1 MTAPVWMAS
10 PPEIHSAQL
19 SSGPGP
25 GGLLAAAAGWTSL
38 SATYASVAD
47 ELTSILAAVQ
57 AGAWEG
63 PTAAQYAAAH
73 APYLAWLMR
82 ASANSAAAAARHET
96 AAAAYTAAL
105 AAMPTLPELA
115 ANHAIHAVLLATN
128 FFGINTI
135 PIALNEADYVRM
147 WIQAATTM
155 ATYQTVAGTAVESA
169 PQTDAAPQILHAAD
183 DNSDGSDTGDSG
195 DIVDD
200 DSGDPTQ
207 LSWWENRFLE
217 IFQTLGRDIEEFPE
231 NPAQSISQIESD
243 IPGLIADE
251 ATHVGEVFETFP
263 ELQTVIPLAL
273 VTSGATVGL
282 GGFAGMAGLSGLAGI
297 QPPAVPAA
305 APLPET
311 PVAPVASSP
320 AVMSASAPG
329 TAPSSVPAPAPAPAP
344 VSVAAAPPPP
354 PPAGVAGGALP
365 YLVGGPTL
373 GSGTPMGAGT
383 QRKAPEPDSA
393 AAAAAAGASA
403 REKERARRRRR
414 AAMND
419 HHRGYRY
426 EYVDPEWETDEEP
439 GPDAAA
445 VASDRGAGPLGLAG
459 TGRAQ
464 AAPAAGL
471 ATLAGD
477 EFGGGP
483 SVPMMPRTW
492 GPEGFDNENDF
503 Q

>member
-25 GGLLAAAAGWTSL
+25 GGLLAAAAGWSSL

-47 ELTSILAAVQ
+47 ELASILAAVE

-73 APYLAWLMR
+73 VPYLAWLMR
-82 ASANSAAAAARHET
+82 ASGNSASAAAQHET

-105 AAMPTLPELA
+105 AAMPTLVELA

-155 ATYQTVAGTAVESA
+155 ATYQTVAGTAVASA
-169 PQTDAAPQILHAAD
+169 PQTDAAPQILQAD

-195 DIVDD
+195 DIIDND
-200 DSGDPTQ
+200 AGDPTQ

-217 IFQTLGRDIEEFPE
+217 IFQTLGRDLEEFPE
-231 NPAQSISQIESD
+231 NPAQSISQIEND
-243 IPGLIADE
+243 IPLLVADE
-251 ATHVGEVFETFP
+251 ATHVGEVFDTFP
-263 ELQTVIPLAL
+263 ELQTILPLAL
-273 VTSGATVGL
+273 ASTLVTPGFGA
-282 GGFAGMAGLSGLAGI
+282 GFAGLSGLAGI
-297 QPPAVPAA
+297 QPAVAPAAIAPLPEAPAVPAVA
-305 APLPET
+305 GSPL
-311 PVAPVASSP
+311 VSV
-320 AVMSASAPG
+320 ASAPAPG
-329 TAPSSVPAPAPAPAP
+329 PAPATAPAPAPAPA
-344 VSVAAAPPPP
+344 SVAGGVPPP
-354 PPAGVAGGALP
+354 PPAGVAGGPFP
-365 YLVGGPTL
+365 YLVGGPTI
-373 GSGTPMGAGT
+373 GTGTGMGTGA
-383 QRKAPEPDSA
+383 QRKTPEPDSA
-393 AAAAAAGASA
+393 AAAAVAGTSA
-403 REKERARRRRR
+403 REQERARRRRR
-414 AAMND
+414 AATHD

-426 EYVDPEWETDEEP
+426 EYVDPEWETDDEP
-439 GPDAAA
+439 GFDTAATA
-445 VASDRGAGPLGLAG
+445 ASDVGAGPLGFAG
-459 TGRAQ
+459 TARTQTAS
-464 AAPAAGL
+464 AAGL

-483 SVPMMPRTW
+483 SVPMMPQTW
-492 GPEGFDNENDF
+492 PPDAFDNENDF